1 MDKRDLHDAF
11 GRRIEYMR
19 VSLTDRCNFRCLY
32 CMPPEGLSLVSH
44 REILGYEELLRL
56 CAITASLGIARYK
69 ITGGEPLCRKDAPG
83 FIRRL
88 TALPGVEEVT
98 LTTNGSLLS
107 RCLDELAEA
116 GLAAVTVSC
125 DALSPEGMSRMTRSR
140 EGDFGLL
147 AAAMARA
154 KVLNLR
160 VKINTVPLRGYNEA
174 ELVPLARFALERGYH
189 IRFIELMPVG
199 LGKDLAGI
207 PLEEVAALM
216 EREFGPLER
225 IAARLGNGP
234 AVCYAV
240 PGQTGVIG
248 FIAALSHRFCRTCN
262 RVRLTSSGFLKTCL
276 HHNVGLDLRET
287 LRSGG
292 SDAELAA
299 LIRKAVRDKPQG
311 HSFSFAPVP
320 GEKTFFMHSVGG

>member
-1 MDKRDLHDAF
+1 MDSQDLRDAF
-11 GRRIEYMR
+11 GRRIDYMR

-32 CMPPEGLSLVSH
+32 CMPPQGLSLVSH
-44 REILGYEELLRL
+44 RDILGYEEFLRL
-56 CAITASLGIARYK
+56 CAVAASLGITRYK
-69 ITGGEPLCRKDAPG
+69 ITGGEPLCRRDAPG

-88 TALPGVEEVT
+88 AALPGVQEVT
-98 LTTNGSLLS
+98 LTTNGALLH
-107 RCLDELAEA
+107 RFLDELAES

-125 DALSPEGMSRMTRSR
+125 DAVSPEGLLRITRSR
-140 EGDFGLL
+140 EGNFGLL

-154 KVLNLR
+154 QSLGLR

-174 ELVPLARFALERGYH
+174 ELIPLARFALEKGYQ

-207 PLEEVAALM
+207 PADEVAALL

-225 IAARLGNGP
+225 ITARIGNGP

-240 PGQTGVIG
+240 PGRTGGIG
-248 FIAALSHRFCRTCN
+248 FISALSHRFCQTCN

-276 HHNVGLDLRET
+276 HHKAGLDLREP
-287 LRSGG
+287 LRSGA
-292 SDAELAA
+292 SEAELAA
-299 LIRKAVRDKPQG
+299 LIRKAVQAKPGG

-320 GEKTFFMHSVGG
+320 GEESFFMHSVGG